1 MMERAK
7 ELFLKYNGNR
17 FYMALNGDE
26 YEYDRYQVSRETE
39 ETWRREY
46 LDKFLQQKQYG
57 KDALKAYASAVG
69 FLKSDRSDADWE
81 NFLYYP
87 LRSRWLDDVTVL
99 FMLPL
104 SFMLAEKW
112 TNKGRFSKIEAEE
125 YLKTM
130 DIFLKEVQNRS
141 ETGTLTRGEDYN
153 RNEFSDP
160 AYVATYIDDLQ
171 RKWLKL
177 K

>member
-1 MMERAK
+1 
-7 ELFLKYNGNR
+7 
-17 FYMALNGDE
+17 
-26 YEYDRYQVSRETE
+26 
-39 ETWRREY
+39 
-46 LDKFLQQKQYG
+46 
-57 KDALKAYASAVG
+57 
-69 FLKSDRSDADWE
+69 
-81 NFLYYP
+81 
-87 LRSRWLDDVTVL
+87 DVTVL